1 VRHAALALLLGA
13 ACQFG
18 PQPRPPSNEG
28 DWAAARDAATRS
40 GKLYDGLTT
49 NAFVRTVYQSRG
61 VREARVARVAAWK
74 VLTAAE
80 AEKLLA
86 TERDEADRYDDFL
99 VFLFTPDR
107 LDNDL
112 DTLRSVWRVALV
124 VDGQPDRLP
133 EGGRE
138 VRVDAMLR
146 ELYPAIG
153 DFDTVYRLRFRR
165 EPAVAGRQAVL
176 RMAGAKGRLDFPYE
190 LR

>member
-1 VRHAALALLLGA
+1 MALLLGA
-13 ACQFG
+13 ACHFG

-28 DWAAARDAATRS
+28 DWAAARDAATRT

-49 NAFVRTVYQSRG
+49 NAFVRTVYQSRD
-61 VREARVARVAAWK
+61 VRDARVARVAAWK
-74 VLTAAE
+74 VLTAPE
-80 AEKLLA
+80 TEKLLA
-86 TERDEADRYDDFL
+86 TEHDEAERYDDFL

-138 VRVDAMLR
+138 LRVDAMLR

-165 EPAVAGRQAVL
+165 DPAVAGRPAVL
-176 RMAGAKGRLDFPYE
+176 RMAGAKGRLDFPYD
-190 LR
+190 LQ